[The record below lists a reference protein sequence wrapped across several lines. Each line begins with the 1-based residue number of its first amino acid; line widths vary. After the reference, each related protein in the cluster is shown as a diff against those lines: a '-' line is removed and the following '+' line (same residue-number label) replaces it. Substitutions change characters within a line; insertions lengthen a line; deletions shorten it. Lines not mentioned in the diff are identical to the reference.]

1 MAEVTGTL
9 GDQYLELNN
18 AATEAT
24 LKAILAA
31 MTGSAAEMRRVMDM
45 AAKVGL
51 DDKSIENANNAIKEN
66 ESAVKILT
74 KTELD
79 YADQVKQKSQSHID
93 KLNLAVAVLTDFQN
107 GTTSA
112 SKLLGQFGSQFPG
125 VFGNV
130 IAITARLVSIQE
142 QNFET
147 YQKLSAS
154 GINFS
159 GNLTNLRLAAS
170 NAYLTLDQFS
180 NILKS
185 NSEALAKMGG
195 TADEG
200 AIAFSK
206 AGAELV
212 KGKTGSQLMA
222 LGYTAED
229 LNKGLADYISM
240 TGGRNAKEMKQTGDL
255 AKAAGEYLTELD
267 DLAQITGK
275 SREQQEQALKEASA
289 NQAYQAYLLTL
300 DEEGKKKA
308 NTAMAEALAHGGK
321 GAVQALQ
328 SQLLG
333 LPPMTK
339 AAQEFTAIA
348 PKMAAANNKMAS
360 AITDA
365 SKGVSDI
372 KQYGGEMRV
381 AANQTVKDLGHSIT
395 AIVVGGGSFAEMMGT
410 LQGTA
415 NRNAQQGV
423 ETLEEAERQRAS
435 IEAKRQEREQS
446 EADSMAEGMK
456 ALKELGSALWG
467 VFSPLVSVA
476 ALLVKGM
483 GYLASGVSSILK
495 GFNNF
500 FEQFPSY
507 GQAFKGV
514 IVAVG
519 LLTAAFLMA
528 RAKTIVS
535 SKAEDIIGRF
545 PFKGGGGGGGGGAP
559 GPGKGGGVPGA
570 GGGPLGAIAG
580 LGGGIGDVLK
590 GLSSGLLSFAN
601 PAILLGA
608 GIFAGSIALI
618 ITGIGAG
625 VAAAAFLIGKALP
638 TMAEG
643 LKSFGEIN
651 GENLKQVAVGLL
663 ELGAG
668 LGVFSAVMV
677 GGAIASVGTK
687 VLNIFSGGGPIA
699 QIKDSITSLTP
710 ILPQIAAI
718 GPALNNY
725 ASGIVAFGRAVDGVN
740 IAKAKEIKELMKGP
754 GLAESITSAA
764 GSISSAATKLVS
776 GSSSNEEKTQ
786 MALSALNNTMR
797 ELVVYMKDISENTK
811 KNVSATKSLSGNLF
825 A

>member
-51 DDKSIENANNAIKEN
+51 DDKSIENANKAIKEN

-79 YADQVKQKSQSHID
+79 YVDQVKQKNQSHID

-112 SKLLGQFGSQFPG
+112 SKLLEQFGSLIPG
-125 VFGNV
+125 VLGNV
-130 IAITARLVSIQE
+130 IAITTRLVSIQE

-212 KGKTGSQLMA
+212 KGDTGSKLMA

-275 SREQQEQALKEASA
+275 SREQQEEALKKASA
-289 NQAYQAYLLTL
+289 NEAYQAYLLTL

-308 NTAMAEALAHGGK
+308 NIAMAEALAKGGE

-339 AAQEFTAIA
+339 AAQEFTAVA
-348 PKMAAANNKMAS
+348 PKMAAANSQMA
-360 AITDA
+360 DA
-365 SKGVSDI
+365 VKDSSKGVSDI
-372 KQYGGEMRV
+372 KKAGDALGV
-381 AANQTVKDLGHSIT
+381 AASQTKKDLAQTGSALIMLN
-395 AIVVGGGSFAEMMGT
+395 GSFSGTMGT
-410 LQGTA
+410 IFGTA

-423 ETLEEAERQRAS
+423 ETLEDAERQRAS

-446 EADSMAEGMK
+446 EADSMAKGMK
-456 ALKELGSALWG
+456 ALKELGSELWR

-476 ALLVKGM
+476 ASLVKFM
-483 GYLASGVSSILK
+483 GYFASAFSLVLK

-500 FEQFPSY
+500 FEYF
-507 GQAFKGV
+507 GTVGTVVKGV
-514 IVAVG
+514 IVALG
-519 LLTAAFLMA
+519 LFGAALAMA
-528 RAKTIVS
+528 RAKAIVS

-545 PFKGGGGGGGGGAP
+545 PVKGGGGGG
-559 GPGKGGGVPGA
+559 

-601 PAILLGA
+601 PVILLGA

-677 GGAIASVGTK
+677 GGAIASIGTK

-764 GSISSAATKLVS
+764 GSISLAATKLVS

>member
-51 DDKSIENANNAIKEN
+51 DDKSIENANKAIKEN

-79 YADQVKQKSQSHID
+79 YVDQVKQKNQSHID

-112 SKLLGQFGSQFPG
+112 SKLLEQFGSLIPG
-125 VFGNV
+125 VLGNV
-130 IAITARLVSIQE
+130 IAITTRLVSIQE

-212 KGKTGSQLMA
+212 KGDTGSKLMA

-275 SREQQEQALKEASA
+275 SREQQEEALKKASA
-289 NQAYQAYLLTL
+289 NEAYQAYLLTL

-308 NTAMAEALAHGGK
+308 NIAMAEALAKGGE

-339 AAQEFTAIA
+339 AAQEFTAVA
-348 PKMAAANNKMAS
+348 PKMAAANSQMA
-360 AITDA
+360 DA
-365 SKGVSDI
+365 VKDSSKGVSDI
-372 KQYGGEMRV
+372 KKAGDALGV
-381 AANQTVKDLGHSIT
+381 AASQTKKDLAQTGSALIMLN
-395 AIVVGGGSFAEMMGT
+395 GSFSGTMGT
-410 LQGTA
+410 IFGTA

-423 ETLEEAERQRAS
+423 ETLEDAERQRAS

-446 EADSMAEGMK
+446 EADSMAKGMK
-456 ALKELGSALWG
+456 ALKELGSELWR

-476 ALLVKGM
+476 ASLVKFM
-483 GYLASGVSSILK
+483 GYFASAFSLVLK

-500 FEQFPSY
+500 FEYF
-507 GQAFKGV
+507 GTVGTVVKGV
-514 IVAVG
+514 IVALG
-519 LLTAAFLMA
+519 LFGAALAMA
-528 RAKTIVS
+528 RAKAIVS

-545 PFKGGGGGGGGGAP
+545 PVKGGGGGGGGGAP
-559 GPGKGGGVPGA
+559 GPGKGGGGGG

-601 PAILLGA
+601 PVILLGA

-677 GGAIASVGTK
+677 GGAIASIGTK

-764 GSISSAATKLVS
+764 GSISLAATKLVS